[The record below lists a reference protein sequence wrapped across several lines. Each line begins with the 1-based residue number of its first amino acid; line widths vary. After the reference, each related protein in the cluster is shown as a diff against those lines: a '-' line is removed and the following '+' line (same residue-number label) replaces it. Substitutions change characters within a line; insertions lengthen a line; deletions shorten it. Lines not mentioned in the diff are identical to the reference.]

1 MVECIFQT
9 THIAPYSLFDDL
21 IFEFFQ
27 EKFKDKIIPYEL
39 PFMFKITGLT
49 FEEAFESEEYYIKYK
64 NERYKI
70 KVWEINHDF

>member
-9 THIAPYSLFDDL
+9 THIPPYSLFDTL

-27 EKFKDKIIPYEL
+27 EKFKDKIEPYEL

-49 FEEAFESEEYYIKYK
+49 FEEAFETEEYYIEYK
-64 NERYKI
+64 NTNTKI
-70 KVWEINHDF
+70 KVWEIIHDF